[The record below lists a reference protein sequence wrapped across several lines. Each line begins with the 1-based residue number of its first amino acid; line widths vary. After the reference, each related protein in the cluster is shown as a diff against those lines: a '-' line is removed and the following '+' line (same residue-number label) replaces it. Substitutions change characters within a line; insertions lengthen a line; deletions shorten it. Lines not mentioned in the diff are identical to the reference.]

1 MVKTVVAYRRKNFE
15 KQLSELIAEEYDVQ
29 SSGVIKSTRT
39 KSFVWWAVCIKYENF
54 ESFFGE

>member
-1 MVKTVVAYRRKNFE
+1 MVKTVVAYRRENFE

-39 KSFVWWAVCIKYENF
+39 KSFVWWAVCIKHENF